1 MSYRANMEYEDLQ
14 VRLQQWVVK
23 NKERLNALCVSSG
36 RGASGYDGLSAAQRD
51 YLCSLLLLQDNME
64 LRAIPP
70 EKQYSRVTIT
80 KPETFDPVD
89 AYCYAAVLERELRCT
104 EGQARRYVDRIT
116 VDGSVDML
124 HYVSPQVIEEL
135 NAFGFTATPFS
146 LREKT

>member
-14 VRLQQWVVK
+14 VKLQQWVVK
-23 NKERLNALCVSSG
+23 NKERLNALCVTSG

-80 KPETFDPVD
+80 KPENFD
-89 AYCYAAVLERELRCT
+89 AETGKSAARN
-104 EGQARRYVDRIT
+104 
-116 VDGSVDML
+116 
-124 HYVSPQVIEEL
+124 
-135 NAFGFTATPFS
+135 NAVRKIWSLLGYS
-146 LREKT
+146 LREKLHLESTTTEGLKNGNKSSRTAD